1 MKSKVSARHI
11 FMNLRLNKLAEMVD
25 PGSRLADI
33 GTDHAYLPIKLVQEG
48 KVAFAIASDVAA
60 GPLQNAKTDIAEAGL
75 GQQIETRLGSGL
87 ETLKDEDR
95 IDTVVIAGMG
105 GKLMV
110 SLLEEAAGRGK
121 YYPTLIL
128 EPNIGENRV
137 RQWLEEHDYQI
148 VAEDLVAES
157 GHTYELIKAKQTGKK
172 HSLTAKE
179 KDFGPLLLKQK
190 GPVFLAKWT
199 RQLAY
204 YQQLLANLNKAKQ
217 KDADRIADLE
227 RLIKDISEEI
237 KDEGEEND

>member
-1 MKSKVSARHI
+1 
-11 FMNLRLNKLAEMVD
+11 MNLRLNKLVEMVD

-87 ETLKDEDR
+87 ETLKDEDQ

-121 YYPTLIL
+121 YYSTLIL

-137 RQWLEEHDYQI
+137 RQWLEEYDYQI
-148 VAEDLVAES
+148 VAEDLVAEA
-157 GHTYELIKAKQTGKK
+157 GHTYELIKAKQTGGK
-172 HSLTAKE
+172 HPLTAKE

>member
-1 MKSKVSARHI
+1 
-11 FMNLRLNKLAEMVD
+11 MNLRLNKLAEMVD

-33 GTDHAYLPIKLVQEG
+33 GTDHAYLPIKLVEEG
-48 KVAFAIASDVAA
+48 KVDFAIASDVAA
-60 GPLQNAKTDIAEAGL
+60 GPLQNAKTDIAQAGL
-75 GQQIETRLGSGL
+75 DQQIATRLGSGL

-148 VAEDLVAES
+148 VAEDLVAEA
-157 GHTYELIKAKQTGKK
+157 GHTYELIKAKQTGEK
-172 HSLTAKE
+172 HPLTAKE